1 MRSFFTPRINSRM
14 SIGGTRMKLK
24 LFMKKDRIGV
34 NAKAIF
40 DTETRKT
47 TVLKGSVLSSTISA
61 APTFHGKK
69 AIEKAR
75 ENCVVNNILEKDL
88 IFSSPSTAGNIVTG
102 RSTDGLQA
110 WRTEDGKTLKEA
122 LSK

>member
-1 MRSFFTPRINSRM
+1 
-14 SIGGTRMKLK
+14 MKLK
-24 LFMKKDRIGV
+24 LFMKIDRIGV

-40 DTETRKT
+40 DTETRRT
-47 TVLKGSVLSSTISA
+47 TVLKGSVLSPTISA

-69 AIEKAR
+69 AIVKTR

-110 WRTEDGKTLKEA
+110 WKTEDGRTLKEA
-122 LSK
+122 LSE